1 MSTAPDVNRGDVHV
15 DDTPFTYVNTDASP
29 LKELSRLSAIAHHR
43 LSRGDRPWLGLALAS
58 ATALVALLL
67 KFHLLSPELWR
78 SGAVYAALPLKSE
91 LARLPMSLFLP
102 TPYLPVWA
110 ASGQILIVFGLGEMI
125 LGRWLTVTVATI
137 GHFGSSLVAFVLL
150 NAIHGSMFGLTPA
163 LAHALDTGPS
173 AATTAVGVCLL
184 VAVRMKRCAWLLTL
198 ALVAAALIAPGVD
211 GVEHTV
217 ALACG
222 LFAGA
227 AFRLLASKSTRI
239 GNFSPRNTWSYILLG
254 LTQVF
259 RLPRSAVAA
268 IRGRN

>member
-1 MSTAPDVNRGDVHV
+1 MSTAPDVSRSDVHV
-15 DDTPFTYVNTDASP
+15 DDLPSAYVTPNVSP
-29 LKELSRLSAIAHHR
+29 KKELSNLMVIAR
-43 LSRGDRPWLGLALAS
+43 RQLKGGARPWFGISLAS
-58 ATALVALLL
+58 ATALAVVLLH
-67 KFHLLSPELWR
+67 FHILSPELWR
-78 SGAVYAALPLKSE
+78 SGAVYASLPLKSE

-125 LGRWLTVTVATI
+125 IGRWLTVMVATV

-150 NAIHGSMFGLTPA
+150 NAVHGSVFGLTPA

-173 AATTAVGVCLL
+173 AATTAVGACLL
-184 VAVRMKRCAWLLTL
+184 VAIRMKRCAWLLTL
-198 ALVAAALIAPGVD
+198 ALVAAALIAPGID

-222 LFAGA
+222 LIAGA
-227 AFRLLASKSTRI
+227 SYRVVVSRNARVGSSSSRTR
-239 GNFSPRNTWSYILLG
+239 WSYVWLG
-254 LTQVF
+254 LAQVF

-268 IRGRN
+268 MRGRS

>member
-1 MSTAPDVNRGDVHV
+1 MTMTPNLGREDVR
-15 DDTPFTYVNTDASP
+15 DDELTLPLREYGGSP
-29 LKELSRLSAIAHHR
+29 LRELRRLAVLALHR
-43 LSRGDRPWLGLALAS
+43 LRRGDRPWLGVTLAS
-58 ATALVALLL
+58 VTALVALMLRL
-67 KFHLLSPELWR
+67 HVLSPELWR
-78 SGAVYAALPLKSE
+78 SGAVYASLPLKSE

-125 LGRWLTVTVATI
+125 LGRWLTISVATV

-150 NAIHGSMFGLTPA
+150 NAVHQSVFGLTPA

-173 AATTAVGVCLL
+173 AATTAVGACLL
-184 VAVRMKRCAWLLTL
+184 LAIRMKRSAWLLTL
-198 ALVAAALIAPGVD
+198 SLIAAALIAPGID

-222 LFAGA
+222 LVAGGTYRVISSRRA
-227 AFRLLASKSTRI
+227 RGESISSRTK
-239 GNFSPRNTWSYILLG
+239 WSYVLLG
-254 LTQVF
+254 LAQVF

>member
-1 MSTAPDVNRGDVHV
+1 MTASPNLRRDDVRGDELLFTHV
-15 DDTPFTYVNTDASP
+15 NHDVSP
-29 LKELSRLSAIAHHR
+29 LKELGRLGALARNR
-43 LSRGDRPWLGLALAS
+43 LIQGDQPWLGIGVAGV
-58 ATALVALLL
+58 TALVALMLRL
-67 KFHLLSPELWR
+67 HVLSPELWR
-78 SGAVYAALPLKSE
+78 SGAVYASLPLKSE

-125 LGRWLTVTVATI
+125 LGRWLTVVVATV
-137 GHFGSSLVAFVLL
+137 GHFVSSLVAFVLM
-150 NAIHGSMFGLTPA
+150 NAVHQSVFGLTPA

-184 VAVRMKRCAWLLTL
+184 VALRMKRCAWLLTL
-198 ALVAAALIAPGVD
+198 ALILAALIAPGID

-217 ALACG
+217 ALGCG
-222 LFAGA
+222 LFAG
-227 AFRLLASKSTRI
+227 LAYRVIVSRRQRVGTISSKTR
-239 GNFSPRNTWSYILLG
+239 WSYVLLG
-254 LTQVF
+254 LAQVF